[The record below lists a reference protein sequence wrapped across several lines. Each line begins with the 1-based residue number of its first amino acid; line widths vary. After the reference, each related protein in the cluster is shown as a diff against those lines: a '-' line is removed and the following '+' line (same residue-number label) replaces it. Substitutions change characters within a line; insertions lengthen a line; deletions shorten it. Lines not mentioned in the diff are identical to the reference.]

1 MFDLKILQAHL
12 ISFTAKYPWAASGLY
27 TQLFRNTITHTH
39 IYTYV
44 YKYKLLVSG
53 QLKYFLNCQLQMQL
67 KIVDYC

>member
-27 TQLFRNTITHTH
+27 TQLFRNTLTHTY
-39 IYTYV
+39 I

-53 QLKYFLNCQLQMQL
+53 QLKYFLKCQLQMQL